1 MSVLYLRLTVAI
13 ISLVDEC
20 AALIRYGV
28 AHGQTTGREH
38 GSSGLEQARR
48 RPHATIAE
56 ESC

>member
-13 ISLVDEC
+13 ISFVDEC

-28 AHGQTTGREH
+28 AHRQTSRSEQGHE
-38 GSSGLEQARR
+38 GLIRARR
-48 RPHATIAE
+48 RPHSTFAK